1 MNGIRIL
8 ALFLTTIKLLM
19 TVTPL
24 FCAACML
31 DMGNNGSLIAL
42 IILLGVIGL
51 GYPFYLIRTKRF
63 VMQVIVIFSAIPFC
77 STFILLPIGDLDSWA

>member
-1 MNGIRIL
+1 
-8 ALFLTTIKLLM
+8 
-19 TVTPL
+19 
-24 FCAACML
+24 ML